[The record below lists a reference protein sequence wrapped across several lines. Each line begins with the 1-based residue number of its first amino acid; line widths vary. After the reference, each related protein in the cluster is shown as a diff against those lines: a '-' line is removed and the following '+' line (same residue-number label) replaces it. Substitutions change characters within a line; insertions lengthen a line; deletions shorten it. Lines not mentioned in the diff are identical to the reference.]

1 MDILSS
7 SSGRTYKTDLHYI
20 IKVSR
25 VCHQQPSEKTLP
37 GLDQTAAGTRT
48 LSEFI
53 KRPETSTALCFLK
66 AEGLF
71 VFGKN
76 CLPGTARWQKG
87 AEEVVLLKGCVNFV
101 EYLRLPHSC
110 DFLYRRKYTQ
120 GTFAIT

>member
-25 VCHQQPSEKTLP
+25 VCHQQPSEKNTSRA
-37 GLDQTAAGTRT
+37 GLQTAAGTRT

-71 VFGKN
+71 VSLEKTVYQP
-76 CLPGTARWQKG
+76 PGHDGEK
-87 AEEVVLLKGCVNFV
+87 
-101 EYLRLPHSC
+101 LRKRSWC
-110 DFLYRRKYTQ
+110 
-120 GTFAIT
+120 